1 MSTVGRS
8 ITRFGWTTRVPVAEW
23 VGAPPLFPVT
33 IKLVLPV
40 GVVPD
45 VVTVRVEFPAPVI
58 EVGLKV
64 PVDPAGK
71 EAMFNGILPVNP
83 LSAVTVTV

>member
-1 MSTVGRS
+1 VGRS

-23 VGAPPLFPVT
+23 VGVPPLFPVT
-33 IKLVLPV
+33 VKFVVPM

-45 VVTVRVEFPAPVI
+45 VVVTVRVEVPAPGS

-71 EAMFNGILPVNP
+71 EAMFKGILPANP
-83 LSAVTVTV
+83 LSAVTVIV